1 MTLQQMLT
9 IPFMQRALVGLLV
22 AGATFPI
29 LGVLI
34 VNLNLQVIR
43 FALMHVGLLGGAV
56 ALVVGFDP
64 LLGGIGGIAAASLLL
79 GPVADRTRVNT
90 PAAAGLLMT
99 GSLAAAFI
107 LFYKT
112 GIPAMQAFD
121 LFAGSVLMLR
131 RQDVL
136 LTVALA
142 AVILIAVIRWYRDVQ
157 IVLFDSRLAV
167 ALGVPETAI
176 RYVLLTMV
184 GLAIAL
190 AIRLVGALLLDALFL
205 LPATA
210 GLRLGRNLG
219 QAFLWSSGL
228 GLVTAGGG
236 VVLSVL
242 WDLPIGAS
250 VAAVGVVVVGL
261 SYPLELGL
269 RKLRVQK
276 GVGANG

>member
-1 MTLQQMLT
+1 
-9 IPFMQRALVGLLV
+9 
-22 AGATFPI
+22 
-29 LGVLI
+29 
-34 VNLNLQVIR
+34 
-43 FALMHVGLLGGAV
+43 
-56 ALVVGFDP
+56 
-64 LLGGIGGIAAASLLL
+64 
-79 GPVADRTRVNT
+79 
-90 PAAAGLLMT
+90 MT

-236 VVLSVL
+236 VVPVGTVGSTH
-242 WDLPIGAS
+242 WGQCGRGGS
-250 VAAVGVVVVGL
+250 GSSGVVL
-261 SYPLELGL
+261 SPW
-269 RKLRVQK
+269 
-276 GVGANG
+276 N